1 MQYRSSNIPVN
12 LLSDEEMC
20 FNGAKWTENGSY
32 EEVLRKMKTKR
43 IFIERQKPIKTSFPG
58 THNE

>member
-20 FNGAKWTENGSY
+20 FNGAKWTENASY

-43 IFIERQKPIKTSFPG
+43 IFIERQKPIKT
-58 THNE
+58 